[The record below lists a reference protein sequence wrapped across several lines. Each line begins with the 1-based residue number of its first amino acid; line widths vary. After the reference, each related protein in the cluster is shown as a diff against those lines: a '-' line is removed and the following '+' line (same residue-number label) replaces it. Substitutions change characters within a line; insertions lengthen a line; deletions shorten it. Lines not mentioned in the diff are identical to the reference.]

1 MSANAFRAKGIGKRT
16 NRIKNDFYQTPQ
28 DVADKCVELFAKYC
42 DNFDTTILDI
52 GSGYG
57 VFGEALSKFSNDYR
71 LDGIDI
77 ENEIKNP
84 DKYSNFCKMDILDYI
99 PNIQYDIVIGNP
111 PYGRTNEKILKH
123 VVNVIRPHYLA
134 WLLPST
140 YIHGQR
146 RYNLVGKHLVNYH
159 VFVNRIDFT
168 NSGNPID
175 NSAFFIY
182 DFYKEYDATQMS
194 FV

>member
-1 MSANAFRAKGIGKRT
+1 MSANAFRAKGVGKRT

-28 DVADKCVELFAKYC
+28 DVADKCVELLTREIEY
-42 DNFDTTILDI
+42 TTMNILDI

-57 VFGEALSKFSNDYR
+57 VFGEALAKYNSDYY
-71 LDGIDI
+71 LDGVDV

-84 DKYSNFCKMDILDYI
+84 DKYSNFYKMDILDYI
-99 PNIQYDIVIGNP
+99 PNKNYDLIVGNP
-111 PYGRTNEKILKH
+111 PYGRMNEKILKY
-123 VVNVIRPHYLA
+123 VINIVRPRYLA

-146 RYNLVGKHLVNYH
+146 RYNLVGKHLKSYF

-182 DFYKEYDATQMS
+182 DFYKEYDVTQMS